1 MNTLFSRQ
9 LVAARVSLLAV
20 VLVCNAASAT
30 GILSDNAPSSLSSF
44 VKDSLKQQPRL
55 LAAQADI
62 AAAEANLR
70 ASNQAIYNP
79 ELELAYEDTS
89 DTTTTVGINQTIDW
103 GDQKE
108 SRSAVA
114 SAELVKNKNQYAIS
128 AQSFVADLLIGLAQN
143 QTAKQLATLNSETRQ
158 LMAEFKDV
166 AKQRHQAGDLN
177 QIDLN
182 LAHLA
187 YNQVLMEQ
195 AKILSN
201 VTQANEHLRAI
212 IGTLPTA
219 LPVLPEQFPEPL
231 LPDDLESF
239 LMNLPN
245 IRASLAEV
253 QSNKQQIV
261 LRRSEQAWDPT
272 IGITAGTE
280 GSDNLI
286 GLNLSIPLKVR
297 NDFSAEV
304 DVAYQEM
311 IASEQRAQQ
320 NYRDTQA
327 TLMSTT
333 ERYRNLL
340 NAWNNW
346 RQNGRNSVDQQ
357 LVLINTLWQA
367 GDINAT
373 DYLLQI
379 KQVLEIQV
387 TGYELRNELWK
398 TAFEWMTI
406 TANMDKWLNINL
418 QENN

>member
-9 LVAARVSLLAV
+9 LVAARVSLLAIA
-20 VLVCNAASAT
+20 LICNAASAT
-30 GILSDNAPSSLSSF
+30 ETLSDNAPSSLSSF
-44 VKDSLKQQPRL
+44 VKDSLNQQPRL
-55 LAAQADI
+55 LAVQASI

-70 ASNQAIYNP
+70 ASKQAIYNP
-79 ELELAYEDTS
+79 ELELAYEDAG
-89 DTTTTVGINQTIDW
+89 DRTTTIGVNQTIDW
-103 GDQKE
+103 GGQKE
-108 SRSAVA
+108 GRSAVA
-114 SAELVKNKNQYAIS
+114 SAELVKNKNQYVIS
-128 AQSFVADLLIGLAQN
+128 AQSFVADLLMGLAQN
-143 QTAKQLATLNSETRQ
+143 QTAKQLASLNSETLQ
-158 LMAEFKDV
+158 LMAEFKGV

-212 IGTLPTA
+212 IGTFPTV

-231 LPDDLESF
+231 LPDNLESF
-239 LMNLPN
+239 LMELPN

-253 QSNKQQIV
+253 QSNKHQIT

-286 GLNLSIPLKVR
+286 GLNFSIPLKVR

-327 TLMSTT
+327 KLMSTT

-340 NAWNNW
+340 TAWNNW
-346 RQNGRNSVDQQ
+346 RQNSRNSVDQQ

-367 GDINAT
+367 GDISAT

-387 TGYELRNELWK
+387 TGYELRNELWN
-398 TAFEWMTI
+398 TAFEWLTI

-418 QENN
+418 QEIN

>member
-1 MNTLFSRQ
+1 MNTLLSRQ
-9 LVAARVSLLAV
+9 LVAARVSLLIVA
-20 VLVCNAASAT
+20 LVCNAAFAT
-30 GILSDNAPSSLSSF
+30 ETLSENAPLFLSSF
-44 VKDSLKQQPRL
+44 VKDSLNKQPRL
-55 LAAQADI
+55 LAVQADI
-62 AAAEANLR
+62 AAAKANLR

-79 ELELAYEDTS
+79 ELELAYEDAS
-89 DTTTTVGINQTIDW
+89 ETTKTVGINQTIDW
-103 GDQKE
+103 GEQKE

-114 SAELVKNKNQYAIS
+114 IAVLVKNKHQYVIS
-128 AQSFVADLLIGLAQN
+128 AQSFIADLLMGLAQK
-143 QTAKQLATLNSETRQ
+143 QTAKQLASLNSETLQ

-182 LAHLA
+182 LANLA

-195 AKILSN
+195 AKTLSN
-201 VTQANEHLRAI
+201 VTQENEHLRAML
-212 IGTLPTA
+212 GTLPTT
-219 LPVLPEQFPEPL
+219 LPVLPESFPEPR

-239 LMNLPN
+239 LMALPN
-245 IRASLAEV
+245 IQASLAEV
-253 QSNKQQIV
+253 QLNKQQIA

-272 IGITAGTE
+272 VGITAGSE
-280 GSDNLI
+280 GSNNLI
-286 GLNLSIPLKVR
+286 GLNLSIPLNVR

-327 TLMSTT
+327 KLISTT
-333 ERYRNLL
+333 ERYRHLL
-340 NAWNNW
+340 NAWNTW
-346 RQNGRNSVDQQ
+346 QQNSRNSVKQQ

-367 GDINAT
+367 GDISAT
-373 DYLLQI
+373 EYLLQI

-387 TGYELRNELWK
+387 SGYELRNELWK